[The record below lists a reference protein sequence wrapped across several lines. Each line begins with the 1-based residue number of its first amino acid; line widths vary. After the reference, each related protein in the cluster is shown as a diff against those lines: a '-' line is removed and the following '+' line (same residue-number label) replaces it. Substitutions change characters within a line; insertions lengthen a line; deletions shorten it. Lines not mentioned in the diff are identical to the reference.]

1 MDVLAALLLALLT
14 LLVGVVVGFTV
25 ARRTSSAGDG
35 DARAHALSV
44 ELAQA
49 REACHQLEQRAVAS
63 DARGR
68 EQLDVLRAL
77 GPVQEKLA
85 AVEEH
90 VRVMERERA
99 EQYGGIHEALRDARA
114 TSGELQ
120 VATSSLAG
128 ALRSTSARGTWGEA
142 QLRRVVEAAGML
154 AHVDFDEQVHA
165 EKVGADGVRVVQRPD
180 MVVAL
185 PGGKELV
192 LDAKAPLSSYLEA
205 QEADDDA
212 ERAAWLA
219 KHAKAVRAHVDA
231 LGGKKY
237 WEGRAESPEL
247 VLCFLPAESALAAA
261 LTADAGLLDHAA
273 SRHVALVSPVS
284 LLAALKAVSFSWRQ
298 DSLAENAREL
308 FALSQQLYDRLGSTG
323 RSLASMGTA
332 LRRTVESYNTM
343 VGSLESRVFV
353 TARRIADLDPTV
365 VPSEQLRPQGLE
377 TTPRTLTAVEFLADT
392 DDEGSPQ
399 GTRDDD
405 APSRQQLGRTG

>member
-14 LLVGVVVGFTV
+14 LVIGAGLGFAV
-25 ARRTSSAGDG
+25 ARRASTAGAG
-35 DARAHALSV
+35 DARAHALGL

-49 REACHQLEQRAVAS
+49 REACRQLEQRAVAS
-63 DARGR
+63 DAHNR

-77 GPVQEKLA
+77 APVQEKLA
-85 AVEEH
+85 AVEQH

-99 EQYGGIHEALRDARA
+99 EQYGGIHEALRDARTA
-114 TSGELQ
+114 NGELQ

-128 ALRSTSARGTWGEA
+128 ALRSTSARGMWGEA

-154 AHVDFDEQVHA
+154 PHVHFTEQVHG
-165 EKVGADGVRVVQRPD
+165 ERTDADGVRVLQRPD

-212 ERAAWLA
+212 ERAAWMA

-231 LGGKKY
+231 LAGKKY

-273 SRHVALVSPVS
+273 SRQVALVSPVS

-298 DSLAENAREL
+298 ESLAENAREL
-308 FALSQQLYDRLGSTG
+308 FTLSQQLYDRLGSTG
-323 RSLASMGTA
+323 KSLAAMGTS

-343 VGSLESRVFV
+343 IGSLESRVFV
-353 TARRIADLDPTV
+353 TARRIADLDPTIV
-365 VPSEQLRPQGLE
+365 RSEQLSPEGIE
-377 TTPRTLTAVEFLADT
+377 TTPRTLTAVEFLR
-392 DDEGSPQ
+392 DEAETSAVDGDQPE
-399 GTRDDD
+399 R
-405 APSRQQLGRTG
+405 RELGRTG

>member
-1 MDVLAALLLALLT
+1 MDVLAALLLALLA
-14 LLVGVVVGFTV
+14 LLVGLAAGIGA
-25 ARRTSSAGDG
+25 ARRWFLADDG
-35 DARAHALSV
+35 GPRVAQLTADLAR
-44 ELAQA
+44 A
-49 REACHQLEQRAVAS
+49 REACHQLEQRAVAADERS
-63 DARGR
+63 R
-68 EQLDVLRAL
+68 EQLDVLQAL
-77 GPVQEKLA
+77 APVQAKLT

-90 VRVMERERA
+90 VRVMERQRA
-99 EQYGGIHEALRDARA
+99 EQYGGIHEALRDART

-120 VATSSLAG
+120 LATQSLAG

-154 AHVDFDEQVHA
+154 AHVDFAEQVHA
-165 EKVGADGVRVVQRPD
+165 EKVDADGVRVIQRPD

-231 LGGKKY
+231 LAGKKY

-273 SRHVALVSPVS
+273 SRQVALVSPVS

-298 DSLAENAREL
+298 DSLTANAREL

-323 RSLASMGTA
+323 RSLAAMGSS

-343 VGSLESRVFV
+343 IGSLESRVFV

-365 VPSEQLRPQGLE
+365 VRSGQLSPEGLE
-377 TTPRTLTAVEFLADT
+377 TTPRTLTAVEFLRDSADQPMT
-392 DDEGSPQ
+392 DGGE
-399 GTRDDD
+399 
-405 APSRQQLGRTG
+405 RQELGRSA